1 MSTGHG
7 SVEGGIAIQGEGLV
21 RRFGHNIAVNA
32 VDQKVAPGEI
42 EGVLGPNRADETKKN
57 RILATLLRPDYGK
70 ARVFGHEVI
79 HGANS
84 VLGLMRGLVTAG
96 QMRWVIPIY
105 ATLVVVFAPLTMHPY
120 RNKK

>member
-1 MSTGHG
+1 M
-7 SVEGGIAIQGEGLV
+7 AIHGEGLV
-21 RRFGHNIAVNA
+21 HRFGYKIAIDGVGR
-32 VDQKVAPGEI
+32 KVAPGEI
-42 EGVLGPNRADETKKN
+42 DAVLGPNGAGETKKN
-57 RILATLLRPDYGK
+57 RMLATLLRPDYGK
-70 ARVFGHEVI
+70 ARVFRHEVM

-105 ATLVVVFAPLTMHPY
+105 ATLVVVFAPLTLHPY